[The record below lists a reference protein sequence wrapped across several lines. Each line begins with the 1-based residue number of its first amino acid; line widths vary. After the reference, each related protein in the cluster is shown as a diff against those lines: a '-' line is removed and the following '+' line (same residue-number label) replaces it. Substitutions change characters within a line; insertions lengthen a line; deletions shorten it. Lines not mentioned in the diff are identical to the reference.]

1 MCALV
6 TGVQTCA
13 LPISS
18 IELGDGE
25 TFVISGLVSTSL
37 NDSVNKLPW
46 LGDIPVLGAFF
57 KSTTLDRSDKE
68 LIMVVTPH
76 LVRPVAKGVAL
87 PKLPGEQFNNK
98 TPNSAYNIFLER
110 GKLDRKSKRMKSSH

>member
-76 LVRPVAKGVAL
+76 LVRPVVKGVAL
-87 PKLPGEQFNNK
+87 PDRTRVVWGKRVSVRVDFGGRRLHNK
-98 TPNSAYNIFLER
+98 
-110 GKLDRKSKRMKSSH
+110 KKK

>member
-1 MCALV
+1 M
-6 TGVQTCA
+6 
-13 LPISS
+13 
-18 IELGDGE
+18 
-25 TFVISGLVSTSL
+25 SGLVGTSL

-98 TPNSAYNIFLER
+98 TPNSAYNIFLGR
-110 GKLDRKSKRMKSSH
+110 GKFDSGRSEEHTSELQSLMRISSAVFCLHKKK

>member
-1 MCALV
+1 MDLDVSAGIQNGGVGVPALTV
-6 TGVQTCA
+6 RRTDT
-13 LPISS
+13 S

-25 TFVISGLVSTSL
+25 TFVISGLVGTSL

-76 LVRPVAKGVAL
+76 LVRPVAKGVARTEEHTSEL
-87 PKLPGEQFNNK
+87 QSLMRISYAVFGLKKKN
-98 TPNSAYNIFLER
+98 
-110 GKLDRKSKRMKSSH
+110 